1 MAMRN
6 PTDLR
11 ETIIKKADELFREQG
26 YAATS
31 IKQIA
36 KASGCTTAALYYY
49 FEDGKSQILRE
60 VALSVS
66 ADVRRVFESVAE
78 PTSLEDLLEQLAQAI
93 ARTMPDMLKRVNWIT
108 SEMSR
113 LDEDERMHVGL
124 QHAKLQ
130 GTIRKQLARFIE
142 DEEEANELA
151 WLLFCAYSG
160 YGHFFILMQGREHT
174 DFSLEQFGKIVTRV
188 VSRSAS

>member
-1 MAMRN
+1 MRN

-36 KASGCTTAALYYY
+36 KAAGCTTAALYYY
-49 FEDGKSQILRE
+49 FEEGKSQILRE

-66 ADVRRVFESVAE
+66 ADVVRIFESVTE
-78 PTSLEDLLEQLAQAI
+78 PASLEDLLDQIGTAI
-93 ARTMPDMLKRVNWIT
+93 ARTMPDVLKRINWI
-108 SEMSR
+108 SAELSR
-113 LDEDERMHVGL
+113 LDQKERMHIHVQQRKL
-124 QHAKLQ
+124 QHA
-130 GTIRKQLARFIE
+130 IRKKLERFIE

-151 WLLFCAYSG
+151 WLMFCAYIG
-160 YGHFFILMQGREHT
+160 YGHFFFLMEGQKYEELP
-174 DFSLEQFGKIVTRV
+174 LEQFGRTLTRV
-188 VSRSAS
+188 ISRSVD

>member
-1 MAMRN
+1 MRN

-11 ETIIKKADELFREQG
+11 ETIIKKADALFREQG

-36 KASGCTTAALYYY
+36 KAAGCTTAALYYY

-66 ADVRRVFESVAE
+66 ADVVRIFESVTE
-78 PTSLEDLLEQLAQAI
+78 PASLEDLLDQIGTAI
-93 ARTMPDMLKRVNWIT
+93 ARTMPDVLKRIHWM
-108 SEMSR
+108 SAELSR
-113 LDEDERMHVGL
+113 LDQKERVHIHLQQRKL
-124 QHAKLQ
+124 QHA
-130 GTIRKQLARFIE
+130 IRKQLQRFIE

-151 WLLFCAYSG
+151 WLMFCAYLG
-160 YGHFFILMQGREHT
+160 YGHFFFLMQGREHT

-188 VSRSAS
+188 VSRSID